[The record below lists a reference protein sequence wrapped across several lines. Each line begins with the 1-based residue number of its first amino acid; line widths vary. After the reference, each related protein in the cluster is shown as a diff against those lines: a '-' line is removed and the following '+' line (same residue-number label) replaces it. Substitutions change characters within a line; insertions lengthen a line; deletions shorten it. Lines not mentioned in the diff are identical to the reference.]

1 LLDLCKDNDLFI
13 INGRIGNDKGIGK
26 LTCNNS
32 SVVDYVISSVDFFKH
47 IVNFSIN
54 EFSKLF
60 SDVHSPISL
69 SLKCENKDEIMVTE
83 NVSNNAEAYREKPKK
98 WDETYKVD
106 FVNNIDVDSMHNLE
120 IQLENLS
127 IENVVQFDIDT
138 LVDKLGEIFVSSA
151 KETFGIASKPTI

>member
-1 LLDLCKDNDLFI
+1 MVGLLAIPNVSFADDTN
-13 INGRIGNDKGIGK
+13 
-26 LTCNNS
+26 
-32 SVVDYVISSVDFFKH
+32 IS
-47 IVNFSIN
+47 
-54 EFSKLF
+54 
-60 SDVHSPISL
+60 
-69 SLKCENKDEIMVTE
+69 IMVTE

-138 LVDKLGEIFVSSA
+138 LERKIVYTNTKINDMYQKINGRNNIINNTTILTSQFT
-151 KETFGIASKPTI
+151 ETFVISNPSIYDK